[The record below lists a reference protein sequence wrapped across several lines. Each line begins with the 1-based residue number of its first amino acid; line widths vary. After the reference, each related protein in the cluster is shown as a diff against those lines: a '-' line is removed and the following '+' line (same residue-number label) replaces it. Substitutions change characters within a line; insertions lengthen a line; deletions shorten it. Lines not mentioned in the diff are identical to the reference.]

1 LWLEGCSGWRAIWYS
16 GWRAIVPAGPR
27 ADAKT
32 HACTKTHACVTGHR
46 AGPRDACDAL
56 PTNFLLVWFGLVWFT
71 APVRSHQTTSSRGLR
86 EGMKV
91 AAPPGVGA
99 SLSSTQ

>member
-1 LWLEGCSGWRAIWYS
+1 MWLEGCSGWRAIWYS

-56 PTNFLLVWFGLVWFT
+56 PTNFPTGLVWFGLVHGPSPVPPNYLAGRAS
-71 APVRSHQTTSSRGLR
+71 APCLPHESSI
-86 EGMKV
+86 K
-91 AAPPGVGA
+91 
-99 SLSSTQ
+99 